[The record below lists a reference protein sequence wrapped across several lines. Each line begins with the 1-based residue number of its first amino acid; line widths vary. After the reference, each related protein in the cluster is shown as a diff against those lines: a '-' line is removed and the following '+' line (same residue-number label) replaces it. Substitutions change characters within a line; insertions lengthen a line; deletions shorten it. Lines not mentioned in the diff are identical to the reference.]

1 MPMTLDPF
9 RFLLVSVAGW
19 MNQQQQHAIEYLR
32 EENRILRAQLGNRRL
47 RFTDEQRRRLAVRAR
62 LLGRK
67 LLADVATVVSPETLL
82 SWHRKLIA
90 SKYDGSARRGPGRP
104 ATEKDI
110 EALVVRMAKENR
122 DWGYLRIQGA
132 LSNLG
137 HQLARGTIANILK
150 RNGIEPAPERVR
162 KTTWKEFLTQHWDLI
177 VAADFFTVE
186 VWTRK
191 GLQRFLVLFFIELST
206 RRVQIAG
213 ISARSDGLWMNQ
225 IARNLTDAED
235 GLLKGKRYL
244 IHDRDPLF
252 TAEFLSALAEAGVE
266 SVRLPPRSP
275 NLNSY
280 AERFVRSIKES
291 CLERL
296 VLFGEKALRKAIREF
311 MTHYHGERN
320 HQGIG
325 NLLIMSDRLDTNR
338 NGPVRCRQRLG
349 GMLNY
354 YERAA

>member
-1 MPMTLDPF
+1 MTLDPF
-9 RFLLVSVAGW
+9 RFLLLSVAGW
-19 MNQQQQHAIEYLR
+19 MNQQQQHVIEYLR
-32 EENRILRAQLGNRRL
+32 EENRVLRAQLGNRRL
-47 RFTDEQRRRLAVRAR
+47 RFTDEQRRSLSAKAR
-62 LLGRK
+62 LVGRQ
-67 LLADVATVVSPETLL
+67 LLADVATIVTPETLL

-90 SKYDGSARRGPGRP
+90 GKYDGSARRGPGRP
-104 ATEKDI
+104 ATGKEI

-213 ISARSDGLWMNQ
+213 ISARSDGLWMSQ

-235 GLLKGKRYL
+235 GVLKGRRYL

-252 TAEFLSALAEAGVE
+252 TAEFLSALGEAGVE

-280 AERFVRSIKES
+280 AERFVRTIKES

-296 VLFGEKALRKAIREF
+296 VLFGEKALRKAVREF
-311 MTHYHGERN
+311 MTHYHSERN

-338 NGPVRCRQRLG
+338 RGPVRCRQRLG

-354 YERAA
+354 YDRTA